1 MMITIYTYDDK
12 AVYSGAVQ
20 CDPLKPVPVGLLVP
34 PPALSGD
41 EVAQALDGKWVVLPA
56 YPAPYVPPLAERQVA
71 AWERIK
77 QERDRRKYLGVKVGA
92 HWFHSDDPS
101 RIQQLALAMM
111 GAAIPAGLM
120 WKTLTTTPP
129 PVFVE
134 MTPALAQGIFTA
146 TAASDAAIFAAA
158 ETHRVA
164 MEASATPE
172 SYDCT
177 GGWPPSIE
185 DTP

>member
-1 MMITIYTYDDK
+1 M
-12 AVYSGAVQ
+12 SG
-20 CDPLKPVPVGLLVP
+20 LNYVGNP
-34 PPALSGD
+34 PGFI
-41 EVAQALDGKWVVLPA
+41 
-56 YPAPYVPPLAERQVA
+56 APT
-71 AWERIK
+71 AWDRIK
-77 QERDRRKYLGVKVGA
+77 TERDRRKYLGVKVGA

-111 GAAIPAGLM
+111 GAAIPAGLQ

-158 ETHRVA
+158 EVHRVA
-164 MEASATPE
+164 MEAMPDPE
-172 SYDCT
+172 NYDCS
-177 GGWPPSIE
+177 GGWPASIE

>member
-1 MMITIYTYDDK
+1 MKHVLIE
-12 AVYSGAVQ
+12 SGR
-20 CDPLKPVPVGLLVP
+20 
-34 PPALSGD
+34 
-41 EVAQALDGKWVVLPA
+41 VAQVVSTDPAHLFCQEYADLWIQAPEGVEVGWIFDGETLTPPSPA
-56 YPAPYVPPLAERQVA
+56 PLAERQVA

-77 QERDRRKYLGVKVGA
+77 QVRDRRKYLGVKVGE

-101 RIQQLALAMM
+101 RIQQIALAMM
-111 GAAIPAGLM
+111 GNAIPAGLM

-158 ETHRVA
+158 EAHRVE
-164 MEASATPE
+164 MEASPAPE
-172 SYDCT
+172 GYDFSAS
-177 GGWPPSIE
+177 WPVSIE
-185 DTP
+185 DEA